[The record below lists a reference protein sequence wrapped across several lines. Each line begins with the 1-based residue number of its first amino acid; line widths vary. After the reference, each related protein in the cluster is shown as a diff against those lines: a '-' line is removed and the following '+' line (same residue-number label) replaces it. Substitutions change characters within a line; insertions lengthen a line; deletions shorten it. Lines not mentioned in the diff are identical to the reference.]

1 MKMTRAKSSV
11 LWFLVALAA
20 LVAGPAAASAKPTI
34 TLSGSTS
41 VAPLATLLAQKY
53 VKSCKGCVKFK
64 LLQGEE
70 ALTDY
75 QFNKEV
81 IHHFFCSTC
90 GIRSFARGTGP
101 GGNEMAA
108 VNVRCLDDVDLD
120 SLKIKQVD
128 GKSY

>member
-1 MKMTRAKSSV
+1 MSEMKTYRGGCHCGKVGYEVQLELGEVMTCNCSICSKTGTM
-11 LWFLVALAA
+11 LAF
-20 LVAGPAAASAKPTI
+20 V
-34 TLSGSTS
+34 
-41 VAPLATLLAQKY
+41 PLEQ
-53 VKSCKGCVKFK
+53 FK
-64 LLQGEE
+64 LFQGEE

>member
-1 MKMTRAKSSV
+1 MSEMKTYRGGCHCGKVGYEVQLELGEVMTCNCSICSKTGTM
-11 LWFLVALAA
+11 LAF
-20 LVAGPAAASAKPTI
+20 V
-34 TLSGSTS
+34 
-41 VAPLATLLAQKY
+41 PLEQ
-53 VKSCKGCVKFK
+53 FK